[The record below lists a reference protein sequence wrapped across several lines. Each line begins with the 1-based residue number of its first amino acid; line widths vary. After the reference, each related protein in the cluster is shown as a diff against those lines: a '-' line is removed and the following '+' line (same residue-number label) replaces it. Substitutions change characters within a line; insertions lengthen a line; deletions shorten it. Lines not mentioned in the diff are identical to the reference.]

1 MNYDLGNLLICNFSA
16 LIQREFRCFSREKE
30 TNARATLLSTYLLL
44 TYNNEHNSICFFA
57 ICEGIL
63 ELDLFVLFFFCSGHF
78 IGDFLEGNVEALQFP
93 HATYLHCIMVQVGR
107 VWNHANE
114 QPCFN

>member
-1 MNYDLGNLLICNFSA
+1 MLGPHYCLRIYYEHTIMSI
-16 LIQREFRCFSREKE
+16 IQSV
-30 TNARATLLSTYLLL
+30 
-44 TYNNEHNSICFFA
+44 FFA

-63 ELDLFVLFFFCSGHF
+63 ELDLFVFFFFCSGHF